1 MRSEESKSRRPPPG
15 PLGPHA
21 RHRFR
26 EAKKRPDVFCAAP
39 RTLIPRDAGP
49 RDCVIPW
56 RVVSVPSDAVL
67 LEAWRAGDR
76 RAGETL
82 IGRHYRGVL
91 RFFELNAS
99 WAADDLAQR
108 TFLACIE
115 RADQVR
121 DAAAF
126 RPYLLGIA
134 RRQLAR
140 HLRQLAQSDA
150 LRRFDAPAP
159 AESTRMS
166 TLVARNREQMLVLR
180 ALASLPRGTQSLLIL
195 YYWEGVRTP
204 ELAEAFGVTPSTIRS
219 RLDRARDLLRTR
231 MQAFTGRLATTA
243 PCDDDTLQRL
253 LGSVVAETVV
263 PLPTPVGARR

>member
-1 MRSEESKSRRPPPG
+1 MPG
-15 PLGPHA
+15 
-21 RHRFR
+21 
-26 EAKKRPDVFCAAP
+26 
-39 RTLIPRDAGP
+39 
-49 RDCVIPW
+49 
-56 RVVSVPSDAVL
+56 PSDAVL
-67 LEAWRAGDR
+67 LDAWRAGDR
-76 RAGETL
+76 SAGEAL

-115 RADQVR
+115 RAAEVR

-150 LRRFDAPAP
+150 LSRFDAAP
-159 AESTRMS
+159 AAVESTRMS

-180 ALASLPRGTQSLLIL
+180 ALASLPRCTQSLLIL

-204 ELAEAFGVTPSTIRS
+204 ELALAFDVTASTIRS
-219 RLDRARDLLRTR
+219 RLERARDLLRTR
-231 MQAFTGRLATTA
+231 MESFQSRRSGAL
-243 PCDDDTLQRL
+243 PSCDDETLQQL
-253 LGSVVAETVV
+253 LGSVVASTVTS
-263 PLPTPVGARR
+263 PPSTVGARR

>member
-1 MRSEESKSRRPPPG
+1 M
-15 PLGPHA
+15 
-21 RHRFR
+21 
-26 EAKKRPDVFCAAP
+26 
-39 RTLIPRDAGP
+39 
-49 RDCVIPW
+49 
-56 RVVSVPSDAVL
+56 RVVLPTDASL
-67 LEAWRAGDR
+67 LEAWRAGDKA
-76 RAGETL
+76 AGEAL

-150 LRRFDAPAP
+150 LCRFDAAP
-159 AESTRMS
+159 PESTRMS

-204 ELAEAFGVTPSTIRS
+204 ELAEAFAVTPSTIRS
-219 RLDRARDLLRTR
+219 RLDRARDLLRRR
-231 MQAFTGRLATTA
+231 MESFTSRRAGATGPSA
-243 PCDDDTLQRL
+243 SCDDDTLQRL
-253 LGSVVAETVV
+253 LGSVLTSSTAITPSTVGV
-263 PLPTPVGARR
+263 RG

>member
-1 MRSEESKSRRPPPG
+1 MVP
-15 PLGPHA
+15 
-21 RHRFR
+21 
-26 EAKKRPDVFCAAP
+26 
-39 RTLIPRDAGP
+39 TDA
-49 RDCVIPW
+49 
-56 RVVSVPSDAVL
+56 SL
-67 LEAWRAGDR
+67 LEAWRAGDKG
-76 RAGETL
+76 AGETL
-82 IGRHYRGVL
+82 IARHYRGVL

-150 LRRFDAPAP
+150 MQRFDASPAP
-159 AESTRMS
+159 VESTRMS

-180 ALASLPRGTQSLLIL
+180 ALASLPRSTQSLLIL
-195 YYWEGVRTP
+195 FYWEGVRTP
-204 ELAEAFGVTPSTIRS
+204 ELADAFAVTPSTIRS

-231 MQAFTGRLATTA
+231 MESFSSRKAGGPNLIG
-243 PCDDDTLQRL
+243 PCDDEALQRL
-253 LGSVVAETVV
+253 LGSVITSTTVPSPSALGV
-263 PLPTPVGARR
+263 RG